1 MNHSVLDTPYY
12 QFIQRMNQPTAA
24 QFSPL
29 LSDEESLLR
38 RSYDQF
44 QTALSIGL
52 IATWFWDIGN
62 DKLYGDPNLL
72 RMFDVAD
79 TQTSRDGL
87 PLSTFTNN
95 IHPDDRDR
103 VLQLIEESIRL
114 GRTYEAEYRILTPNQ
129 ASKWVLV
136 RGQATYDAQH
146 QPLTF
151 SGILIDLTERKT
163 AELRS
168 QLAEDRLRLA
178 IDSVQLGTWDFNPL
192 TQTLIWSDRCKELF
206 GLSPS
211 AHVDYGVFLQGLHP
225 DDRERTDQAVQ
236 EALRPGS
243 TGRYAIEYR
252 TVGIEDGQLRWIR
265 ANGQALFNQ
274 EGVAQE
280 FIGTVIDISDSKR
293 NEAMLHQLVVE
304 QTQNL
309 ERQTH
314 HLRAIL
320 DASLNSIIAMTAIR
334 DSTGQIVDFMMDTA
348 NQAVIRSN
356 FMEPEQIIGRTLL
369 TVFPGNKEN
378 GFFDLY
384 VGVVET
390 GQAGQSTQYYRDE
403 FGLEGW
409 FEVSAVKQGEDG
421 LVVTYNNITE
431 RKKTEL
437 AAQQQALEL
446 KTANAELKRSNESLQ
461 QFAHIA
467 SHDLQEPLRRI
478 QSFSD
483 LLKTQFAD
491 NLSDGESDMIYR
503 IQRSAQRMQLLIKD
517 LLTYSKLSTQRDPFA
532 PVSLTDVLDDV
543 VNDLEMSITEKNA
556 TVTIDDLPTVLG
568 SSSRLRQLFQ
578 NLIANALKFVPTERR
593 PVIQVSAQAA
603 NPDELPSR
611 LQDQPASSFWL
622 IKITDNGIGFDERYK
637 DRIFTPFQ
645 RLHDTGSYTG
655 TGIGLAI
662 CQRVAESHG
671 GAIDVSSQPHQ
682 GSIFKVFLPMLAS

>member
-1 MNHSVLDTPYY
+1 
-12 QFIQRMNQPTAA
+12 MNQPTAA
-24 QFSPL
+24 HFSLQFSE
-29 LSDEESLLR
+29 EESVLR

-52 IATWFWDIGN
+52 IATWFWDIGQ
-62 DKLYGDPNLL
+62 DKVYGDSNLL
-72 RMFDVAD
+72 SMFNLAD
-79 TQTSRDGL
+79 SPNMMEGL
-87 PLSTFTNN
+87 PLSTFTDT
-95 IHPDDRDR
+95 IHPDDRSR
-103 VLQLIEESIRL
+103 VMRLIDASIRS
-114 GRTYEAEYRILTPNQ
+114 GQTYEAEYRIIHKHQ
-129 ASKWVLV
+129 EYKWVLA
-136 RGQATYDAQH
+136 RGQSTYDEHH
-146 QPLTF
+146 QPLTL
-151 SGILIDLTERKT
+151 SGILIDLTERKK

-168 QLAEDRLRLA
+168 QIAEDRLRLA
-178 IDSVQLGTWDFNPL
+178 IDSAQLGTWDFNPL
-192 TQTLIWSDRCKELF
+192 TETLIWSDRCKELF

-211 AHVDYGVFLQGLHP
+211 AYIDYNVFLKGLHP
-225 DDRERTDQAVQ
+225 DDRERTDQTVK

-243 TGRYAIEYR
+243 SGRYDIEYR
-252 TVGIEDGQLRWIR
+252 TIGIEDGQLRWIR
-265 ANGQALFNQ
+265 ANGQALFNK
-274 EGVAQE
+274 EGTAQE
-280 FIGTVIDISDSKR
+280 FIGTVIDITHSKQ
-293 NEAMLHQLVVE
+293 NEAILRQLVVE

-314 HLRAIL
+314 HLRTVL

-334 DSTGQIVDFMMDTA
+334 DETGQIVDFMMDTA

-356 FMEPEQIIGRTLL
+356 FMTPEQIIGRRLL
-369 TVFPGNKEN
+369 TTFPGNKEN

-384 VGVVET
+384 VRVVET
-390 GQAGQSTQYYRDE
+390 GQSGQSTQYYRDE

-431 RKKTEL
+431 RKQTEL

-446 KTANAELKRSNESLQ
+446 KTANAELKRSNENLQ

-491 NLSDGESDMIYR
+491 NLSDGESDMISR

-517 LLTYSKLSTQRDPFA
+517 LLTYSKLSTQREPFA
-532 PVSLTDVLDDV
+532 RVSLTDVLEDV
-543 VNDLEMSITEKNA
+543 TSDLEVMITEKNA
-556 TVTIDDLPTVLG
+556 LVDIAELPIVLG

-578 NLIANALKFVPTERR
+578 NLITNALKFVPSERQPIIR
-593 PVIQVSAQAA
+593 ISARSA

-611 LQDQPASSFWL
+611 LHDQSAGSFWL
-622 IKITDNGIGFDERYK
+622 VMVEDNGIGFDERYK

-645 RLHDTGSYTG
+645 RLHDAGTYAG

-671 GAIDVSSQPHQ
+671 GAIDVSSQPRQ
-682 GSIFKVFLPMLAS
+682 GSTFKVFLPVISG